1 MPYANN
7 DGVKVYYEVAGTGTP
22 FVMLHANPCDHRMW
36 MYQISHFSR
45 YFRVIALDMRGY
57 GRTDK
62 VETSYSFDDLIQ
74 DVITVC
80 RQEKVTNGILAG
92 ASMGS
97 KIAFK
102 LGVDHP
108 DLFQAQIHVGGNSF
122 RGTSYDGRITGY
134 ENEDL
139 PPYRANHL
147 KELFAPG
154 FSETDRGR
162 YLSSVILEDSERL
175 SGKAIGKLF
184 HTFDNVNLSEQV
196 SDLKVPVLIVNGI
209 HDNSLTGG
217 KKTAALIAGARH
229 ETIPNAGHLCILE
242 DPEMFERFCEDFL
255 RNHGLFPEIQ

>member
-45 YFRVIALDMRGY
+45 FFRVIALDMRGY

-62 VETSYSFDDLIQ
+62 VETPYGFDDLVQ
-74 DVITVC
+74 DVIAVC
-80 RQEKVTNGILAG
+80 RQEDVTHGILAG

-162 YLSSVILEDSERL
+162 YLSSVILEDSNLL
-175 SGKAIGKLF
+175 SGKAIGTLF
-184 HTFDNVNLSEQV
+184 HTFDNVNLSEKV
-196 SDLKVPVLIVNGI
+196 SALKVPVLIVNGI

-217 KKTAALIAGARH
+217 QKTAALIVGAQH
-229 ETIPNAGHLCILE
+229 ETIPEAGHLCILE
-242 DPEMFERFCEDFL
+242 DPEMFDRLCEDFL
-255 RNHGLFPEIQ
+255 RKHSLFPDLQ

>member
-1 MPYANN
+1 MPYADNE
-7 DGVKVYYEVAGTGTP
+7 GVQVYYEVAGEGTP

-36 MYQISHFSR
+36 MYQISHFAR
-45 YFRVIALDMRGY
+45 HYRVIALDMRGY

-62 VETSYSFDDLIQ
+62 VETPYSFEELVQ
-74 DVITVC
+74 DVISVC
-80 RQEKVTNGILAG
+80 EQESVTSGILAG

-102 LGVDHP
+102 LGVDYP

-162 YLSSVILEDSERL
+162 YLSSVILEDSTGL
-175 SGKAIGKLF
+175 SGKAIGTLF

-196 SDLKVPVLIVNGI
+196 SAIEVPVLIVNGI
-209 HDNSLTGG
+209 HDNSLKGG
-217 KKTAALIAGARH
+217 QKTAALIKNAQH
-229 ETIPNAGHLCILE
+229 ETIPDAGHLCILE
-242 DPEMFERFCEDFL
+242 DPQRFDQLCEGFL
-255 RNHGLFPEIQ
+255 HRHELFPPLG

>member
-1 MPYANN
+1 MPYADN
-7 DGVKVYYEVAGTGTP
+7 DGVKVYYEVNGEGMP

-36 MYQISHFSR
+36 MYQISHFAR
-45 YFRVIALDMRGY
+45 HFRVIALDMRGY

-62 VETSYSFDDLIQ
+62 VETPYRFGDLVG
-74 DVITVC
+74 DVIAVC
-80 RQEKVTNGILAG
+80 QQENVSNGILAG

-122 RGTSYDGRITGY
+122 RGSSYDGRITGY

-162 YLSSVILEDSERL
+162 YLSSIILEDSKRL
-175 SGKAIGKLF
+175 SGRAIGALF

-196 SDLKVPVLIVNGI
+196 SEINVPVLIVNGI
-209 HDNSLTGG
+209 HDNSLKGG
-217 KKTAALIAGARH
+217 QKTAALIEGAQH

-242 DPEMFERFCEDFL
+242 DPETFDRLVEEFL
-255 RNHGLFPEIQ
+255 RQHGLYPPLV

>member
-7 DGVKVYYEVAGTGTP
+7 DGVKIHYEVAGEGIP

-36 MYQISHFSR
+36 MYQISHFAR
-45 YFRVIALDMRGY
+45 HFRVIALDMRGY

-62 VETSYSFDDLIQ
+62 VETLYSFDYLVQ
-74 DVITVC
+74 DVIAVC
-80 RQEKVTNGILAG
+80 EQENVTNGILAG

-102 LGVDHP
+102 LGVDYP
-108 DLFQAQIHVGGNSF
+108 DLFQVQIHVGGNSF

-154 FSETDRGR
+154 FAETDRGR
-162 YLSSVILEDSERL
+162 YLSSVILEDSTRL
-175 SGKAIGKLF
+175 SGKAIGTLF
-184 HTFDNVNLSEQV
+184 HAFDNVNLSEQV
-196 SDLKVPVLIVNGI
+196 SAIKVPVLIVNGI
-209 HDNSLTGG
+209 HDNSLKGG
-217 KKTAALIAGARH
+217 RNTAALIEGAQH

-242 DPEMFERFCEDFL
+242 DPETFDRITKDFL
-255 RNHGLFPEIQ
+255 RKYDLFREPV